1 MVNTKFTNNLKGYKA
16 LLAWIKEQKV
26 ARGQMLVCLE
36 NTGLY
41 HRALVAFLQNKQAFV
56 WLENAV
62 VIKWSMGLTRG
73 KSDLIDCQRICL
85 YAFRHQDKAHTRMNT
100 SLQGLADLLATRE
113 RLIQAKNSLLLPI
126 KEMQAAG
133 FSQEARR
140 IKNICK
146 ASLTSLEQAIK
157 ALEKELEY
165 IIDKEEKLK
174 INYRFIC
181 SVKGVGMVTALYLL
195 VYTSNSERFT
205 NAKKL
210 ACYSGIVPFTYS
222 SGSSIRRRT
231 QVHPMAN
238 KTLKTALHMCA
249 LSSIRNKDEMRLYYE
264 RKIKEGKHK
273 MSILNAIRNKLLH
286 RVYACVRD
294 QRMYVCKQAA

>member
-1 MVNTKFTNNLKGYKA
+1 
-16 LLAWIKEQKV
+16 
-26 ARGQMLVCLE
+26 
-36 NTGLY
+36 
-41 HRALVAFLQNKQAFV
+41 
-56 WLENAV
+56 
-62 VIKWSMGLTRG
+62 
-73 KSDLIDCQRICL
+73 
-85 YAFRHQDKAHTRMNT
+85 MNT

-174 INYRFIC
+174 NNYRFIC

-195 VYTSNSERFT
+195 VYTSNFERFT

-210 ACYSGIVPFTYS
+210 ACYSGIVLFTYS
-222 SGSSIRRRT
+222 SGSSIRGRT